1 MEIGKRTRFFSVIHV
16 LFSEDVKRQIVS
28 VMRPDLS
35 YNWLINQIL
44 QQCALVYIQE
54 LIIYVLYRGET
65 Y

>member
-1 MEIGKRTRFFSVIHV
+1 
-16 LFSEDVKRQIVS
+16 
-28 VMRPDLS
+28 MRPDLS